1 MNNRIWLKWEKNA
14 TAELL
19 HLLSDK
25 GSMKFEHPVT
35 QEQLASLVPVKIA
48 GDTNQLAFG
57 INEIH
62 MVEDGDITF
71 VDHEKYY
78 DKALNSAATFIIINK
93 EVEVP
98 EGKTVL
104 ICDHPFDVYVSLVK
118 HFRPFKPADKMIS
131 ESAVIGKNCVIQPG
145 VFVGNNTRIG
155 NNVVLHPGVVIYD
168 HCEIGDDVVI
178 HANTV
183 IGGDAFY
190 FKRKPEGY
198 SKMESCGRVIIG
210 DKVEI
215 GAGCTIDKGVSG
227 DTVIGEGTKFDNHVH
242 IGHDSVI
249 GKHCL
254 FAAKV
259 GVAGVVRIEDDVI
272 LWGQVGVQK
281 DLVIGK
287 GAVVLAQS
295 GISKS
300 LAGNTTYFGSPATEA
315 RLKMKEL
322 AALRQLPQKFV
333 ELKAQ

>member
-1 MNNRIWLKWEKNA
+1 MR
-14 TAELL
+14 
-19 HLLSDK
+19 
-25 GSMKFEHPVT
+25 FEHPVT
-35 QEQLASLVPVKIA
+35 QEELLSLVPVRIT
-48 GDTNQLAFG
+48 GDREQSASG

-62 MVEDGDITF
+62 MVEEGDITF

-78 DKALNSAATFIIINK
+78 DKALSSRASFVIINK
-93 EVEVP
+93 DVEAP
-98 EGKTVL
+98 KGKTLL
-104 ICDHPFDVYVSLVK
+104 ICDQPFDIYVSLVK
-118 HFRPFKPADKMIS
+118 HFRPFIPAESMVS

-145 VFVGNNTRIG
+145 VFIG
-155 NNVVLHPGVVIYD
+155 NHVKVGDNVVLHPGVVVYD
-168 HCEIGDDVVI
+168 HCIIGDGVTI

-183 IGGDAFY
+183 IGADAFY
-190 FKRKPEGY
+190 FKKKPEGY

-210 DKVEI
+210 NNVEI

-227 DTVIGEGTKFDNHVH
+227 DTVIGDGTKFDNHVH

-249 GKHCL
+249 GRNCL

-259 GVAGVVRIEDDVI
+259 GVAGVVKIEDDVI

-300 LAGNTTYFGSPATEA
+300 LAGNTTYFGSPASEA

-333 ELKAQ
+333 ELKTQ